1 MVTQLKGCVSLV
13 SILGISWLSGFF
25 YFTTSLHWVG
35 VLFTITNSL
44 QVISMVIR
52 AVNEYLRS
60 FKVESLLTKPTVGY
74 NLLVV
79 GASRGTVK
87 TSRTFVASSI
97 LHQLRVRRGDEA
109 AAGGVAAV
117 LAVPGHQT
125 SHGLTQLLLPGRRL
139 QAQSFALPGRRH
151 FVEIIVGIPTML
163 RR

>member
-1 MVTQLKGCVSLV
+1 M
-13 SILGISWLSGFF
+13 
-25 YFTTSLHWVG
+25 TS
-35 VLFTITNSL
+35 T
-44 QVISMVIR
+44 R

-97 LHQLRVRRGDEA
+97 LHQLRVQRGDEA

-151 FVEIIVGIPTML
+151 FVEIIVGIPTM
-163 RR
+163 